1 MIGRVFAIAAS
12 VLADAIRRKVIWVVV
27 LFGAVM
33 AVAIPALP
41 SYGVGVVGAVYRE
54 VALALTYVAILV
66 VALTLSATRV
76 PSEVEHR
83 TVYNILSRNVRR
95 WEYVVG
101 TWLGIV
107 ATLTVVMAAFTAIDL
122 AIGFFV
128 YDQMMWTLVQATF
141 AILLEASIV
150 SAFAVA
156 VSAVTGPVVVVVA
169 ALGFLFVAHVRSLL
183 ELPAALLSVY
193 PSLDAFNIIT
203 PVAHGSGVGWGYL
216 GAMLLTFSGW
226 VVVLL
231 ALAILLFGR
240 RDL

>member
-1 MIGRVFAIAAS
+1 MIGRVLAIAAS

-27 LFGAVM
+27 LFGALM
-33 AVAIPALP
+33 AIAIPALP
-41 SYGVGVVGAVYRE
+41 SYGVGVVEAVYRE

-141 AILLEASIV
+141 AILLEASVV

-156 VSAVTGPVVVVVA
+156 VSTVTGPVVVVVG
-169 ALGFLFVAHVRSLL
+169 ALAFMFVAHVGSLL
-183 ELPAALLSVY
+183 ELPDSLLRFY

-203 PVAHGSGVGWGYL
+203 PVAHGSGVGGGYVA
-216 GAMLLTFSGW
+216 AMVLTFIGW
-226 VVVLL
+226 AAVLL
-231 ALAILLFGR
+231 GVATLLFRR